1 MHRLLVGARIM
12 VAGRGPAAQIG
23 IFVALCL
30 GDCAH
35 EVSILIAMIG
45 AVGRCRGIE
54 PRLKISMMTM
64 RPPQHGQG
72 CERVCVSLPSLLSVV
87 SLWDFWLPSSW
98 RQRAMLSAQAALANR
113 P

>member
-45 AVGRCRGIE
+45 AVGRCGLGLR
-54 PRLKISMMTM
+54 R
-64 RPPQHGQG
+64 RPARAALDG
-72 CERVCVSLPSLLSVV
+72 LLS
-87 SLWDFWLPSSW
+87 
-98 RQRAMLSAQAALANR
+98 ALMC
-113 P
+113 